1 RGVHQGGR
9 FVSPEV
15 GRGPL
20 GRPARRG
27 VDGARRTPLLSAG
40 PALSGRPGRE
50 PLRGRPRPLA
60 HGPVRR
66 RKAASM
72 GAEGTG
78 GGVGHRSA
86 PVGRAVAAAALVGL
100 GWPAVL
106 LLATGMLMPFTDK
119 PHAWDGGETAAV
131 IVPSLGAPALA
142 VLPVAWLLRRLRVP
156 SPLAVAATGLLL
168 ACPVAVG
175 LVAVASAELRPDL
188 TALTAV

>member
-1 RGVHQGGR
+1 RRPPHPRCSPPAPPSPAVRAGNRSGAVRVH
-9 FVSPEV
+9 
-15 GRGPL
+15 
-20 GRPARRG
+20 
-27 VDGARRTPLLSAG
+27 
-40 PALSGRPGRE
+40 
-50 PLRGRPRPLA
+50 A

-78 GGVGHRSA
+78 GGAGNRAA
-86 PVGRAVAAAALVGL
+86 PVGRAVVAAALIGL
-100 GWPAVL
+100 GRPAVPL
-106 LLATGMLMPFTDK
+106 LPATGMLMPLTDK
-119 PHAWDGGETAAV
+119 PHAWDGGETAAD

-188 TALTAV
+188 TALTAVLASVTGAVTFALVVRHSFVR